1 MPVTSRPCFHNSCPT
16 LLKCY
21 CLAFYYLPSLLELG
35 TFHFD
40 KSPTQ
45 NYRLTI
51 AQASF
56 FPAVTLFHL
65 LACFLPSLVYTSGT
79 DGKTLEYVMHF
90 LEAWVVY
97 TALLVRLIT
106 LEPSLVVLLGCF
118 CNIHM
123 LYTMATTLDG
133 IGRRVIVGGSIARMA
148 TEILVLVLPVG
159 LAFLGGHAKTHPKD
173 LVLVVFTPELFGI
186 VVDVFNSVCD
196 GILRAFTAI
205 P

>member
-1 MPVTSRPCFHNSCPT
+1 MPVTSRPSFHNSSPT

-21 CLAFYYLPSLLELG
+21 CLAFYYIPTLVEVG
-35 TFHFD
+35 GFHFD
-40 KSPTQ
+40 KSPAQ
-45 NYRLTI
+45 SYRLTV
-51 AQASF
+51 AQAF
-56 FPAVTLFHL
+56 LFPAVTLFHL
-65 LACFLPSLVYTSGT
+65 VACFLPSLVYTSGA

-97 TALLVRLIT
+97 TALLVRLVT

-118 CNIHM
+118 CNIHV

-133 IGRRVIVGGSIARMA
+133 IGRRVIVGGSIARTA
-148 TEILVLVLPVG
+148 TELLILVLPVA
-159 LAFLGGHAKTHPKD
+159 LSFLGGHVRTHPKD
-173 LVLVVFTPELFGI
+173 LVLVVFTPELYGI

-196 GILRAFTAI
+196 GILRAFTAT

>member
-21 CLAFYYLPSLLELG
+21 CLALYYLPTLVEMG
-35 TFHFD
+35 GFHFD
-40 KSPTQ
+40 RSPAQ
-45 NYRLTI
+45 GYRLTV
-51 AQASF
+51 AQAF
-56 FPAVTLFHL
+56 IFPAVTLFHL
-65 LACFLPSLVYTSGT
+65 VACFLPSLFYPSGA

-97 TALLVRLIT
+97 TALLVRLVT

-118 CNIHM
+118 CNVHV

-133 IGRRVIVGGSIARMA
+133 IGRRVIVGGSIARTA
-148 TEILVLVLPVG
+148 TELLILALPVA
-159 LAFLGGHAKTHPKD
+159 LAFLGGHVRTHPKD
-173 LVLVVFTPELFGI
+173 LVLVVFTPELYGI

-196 GILRAFTAI
+196 GILRAFTAT